1 MQTLETD
8 HDPSPATVNTPEASP
23 AEVVGMTIERAC
35 VVSVEQT
42 STPGQSLV
50 WLEAFRRSTC
60 GDCAAQDT
68 CGQGVLGRWFARKQR
83 YYNVRCPTTR
93 AGLLTVGQW
102 VEVGIPDG
110 VLVRAALLAYLFPIA
125 GLLLAAV
132 VADWLLLA
140 DWVVACLGLLG
151 LGAGLLIGRA
161 WGERL
166 VANGAAEP
174 TLLESAVS

>member
-1 MQTLETD
+1 MQTLGTD
-8 HDPSPATVNTPEASP
+8 NEPLPATRAAPESLP

-42 STPGQSLV
+42 STRGQSLV

-83 YYNVRCPTTR
+83 YYSVRCPTNR

-110 VLVRAALLAYLFPIA
+110 VLVRAALMAYLLPIA
-125 GLLLAAV
+125 GLLLAAAI
-132 VADWLLLA
+132 ADWLQLA
-140 DWVVACLGLLG
+140 DWVVACSGLLG
-151 LGAGLLIGRA
+151 LGAGLPVGRV

-174 TLLESAVS
+174 TLLESVVS